1 MSHSCPAHPIPC
13 PLLFPTTLLH
23 PHEHCTRTTCD
34 VIRTR
39 VAAGAGRLTGAESVV
54 PGSSS
59 SKAGAAPMWRSR
71 HAVASDGHAHTCG
84 PVRSEPCAW
93 KQCRC
98 VCTHAQGDHRG
109 TRGPSAPRCAR
120 VPRHVAAWQG
130 SVRTVCAYTPNIKNV
145 NRQAGRNML
154 LAPGTPAVGC
164 DGLVYKYTGLCE
176 CGRAHRG
183 RERLAG
189 VQLAE
194 GGRGPSVPLS
204 RSDVCA
210 HTCTAA
216 RSETC
221 AGHPPLRVCRHICGG
236 HCCDPLRLHAPL
248 LMRLVCRS
256 PRRACGV
263 RTANKSKV

>member
-34 VIRTR
+34 VIKTL

-59 SKAGAAPMWRSR
+59 SKAGAAPLWRSR

-109 TRGPSAPRCAR
+109 TRGPRAPQCVR
-120 VPRHVAAWQG
+120 VPRHVAAWHG
-130 SVRTVCAYTPNIKNV
+130 SVRTVCAYTPNIKSV

-164 DGLVYKYTGLCE
+164 DGRVYKYTGLCG
-176 CGRAHRG
+176 CGPTHRG

-194 GGRGPSVPLS
+194 GRRDPAEAQSPRIRGRWP
-204 RSDVCA
+204 CA
-210 HTCTAA
+210 H
-216 RSETC
+216 
-221 AGHPPLRVCRHICGG
+221 LRPG
-236 HCCDPLRLHAPL
+236 AQ
-248 LMRLVCRS
+248 
-256 PRRACGV
+256 
-263 RTANKSKV
+263 